1 MPEEWHPTNEEL
13 EVIESAWMQVKIA
26 CEKIKAQ
33 TTANKK
39 YISNMLNEI
48 VDHYQGNKWLKNGNQ
63 KKNIKQLLQGV

>member
-1 MPEEWHPTNEEL
+1 MR
-13 EVIESAWMQVKIA
+13 VKIP

-48 VDHYQGNKWLKNGNQ
+48 ADHYQEN
-63 KKNIKQLLQGV
+63 

>member
-26 CEKIKAQ
+26 SEKIKAQ
-33 TTANKK
+33 ASANKK

-48 VDHYQGNKWLKNGNQ
+48 ADHYQEN
-63 KKNIKQLLQGV
+63 

>member
-1 MPEEWHPTNEEL
+1 MPEEWHPKNEEP
-13 EVIESAWMQVKIA
+13 EVIDSIWMQVKIA

-48 VDHYQGNKWLKNGNQ
+48 ADHYQEN
-63 KKNIKQLLQGV
+63 

>member
-13 EVIESAWMQVKIA
+13 EGIDSEWLQFKVE

-48 VDHYQGNKWLKNGNQ
+48 ADHYQEN
-63 KKNIKQLLQGV
+63 

>member
-1 MPEEWHPTNEEL
+1 M
-13 EVIESAWMQVKIA
+13 IENAWMQVKVA

-48 VDHYQGNKWLKNGNQ
+48 EDHFQEN
-63 KKNIKQLLQGV
+63 

>member
-13 EVIESAWMQVKIA
+13 EVIESGWIRVKIA

-48 VDHYQGNKWLKNGNQ
+48 ADHYQEN
-63 KKNIKQLLQGV
+63 